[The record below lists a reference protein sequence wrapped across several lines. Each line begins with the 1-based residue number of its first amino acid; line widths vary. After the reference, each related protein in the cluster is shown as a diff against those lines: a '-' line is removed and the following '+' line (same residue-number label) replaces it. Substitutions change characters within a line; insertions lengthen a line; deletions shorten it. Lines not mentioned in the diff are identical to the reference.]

1 MTATLERAATYASFL
16 LRLALGTAFLSAVAD
31 RFGVWGPPGA
41 TGVAWGSFE
50 DFLGYAAT
58 LNPYVPEPLLP
69 ALGWLVTISETTL
82 GVALIVGFRIRET
95 AALSGVL
102 LIAFAFGM
110 TSALGVKTPLDY
122 SVFTA
127 SAGSFLLAVHSKSP
141 WSIDELTKRGPRK

>member
-31 RFGVWGPPGA
+31 RFGVWGPPEA

-50 DFLGYAAT
+50 NFLGYAAT
-58 LNPYVPEPLLP
+58 LNPYLPEPLRP
-69 ALGWLVTISETTL
+69 ALGWFVTIAETTL

-95 AALSGVL
+95 AALSGGL
-102 LIAFAFGM
+102 LMAFAFGM
-110 TSALGVKTPLDY
+110 TSALGVKSPLDY

-127 SAGSFLLAVHSKSP
+127 AAGSFLLAVHSKSP
-141 WSIDELTKRGPRK
+141 LSIDVWRERAA